1 MLQQEDIFTLETEIL
16 LFVIFGNITKS
27 DNFYL
32 IFQKQFF
39 NLNYFNLLKY
49 LEISSIRLIHN
60 LRKYFIEN
68 QINNSCVCLFYQI
81 LDYFSEIQI
90 STHVGY
96 FWIIAVREKYMN
108 IDICES
114 LSFCS
119 LIVYIK
125 LINISLSMIYFSYS
139 MLLFRENYY
148 IHRAVILSVF
158 PWIVYIWTK
167 FKIEIVNVK

>member
-1 MLQQEDIFTLETEIL
+1 MLQQEDTFTLETEIL

-96 FWIIAVREKYMN
+96 FWILAVREKYMN
-108 IDICES
+108 I
-114 LSFCS
+114 
-119 LIVYIK
+119 YIY
-125 LINISLSMIYFSYS
+125 M
-139 MLLFRENYY
+139 
-148 IHRAVILSVF
+148 
-158 PWIVYIWTK
+158 
-167 FKIEIVNVK
+167 